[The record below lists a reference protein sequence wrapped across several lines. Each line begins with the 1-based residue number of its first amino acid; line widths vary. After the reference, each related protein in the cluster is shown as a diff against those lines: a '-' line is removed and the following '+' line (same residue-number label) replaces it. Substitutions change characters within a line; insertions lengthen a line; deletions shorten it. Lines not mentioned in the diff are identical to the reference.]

1 MAAWDRGFGES
12 LTQEQRKAYSHVEGI
27 MHCAR
32 LTGRRNA
39 LHGLDLSMN
48 HRVKE
53 LDKAIAYQGWR
64 FRIAL
69 PLSSLGASW
78 RCFLFHGIFKANYFA
93 ESPCILRRLRGLSH
107 WRIFIYIYMTSFLC
121 SLQAMLHSG
130 SGTQAL
136 CVLDVYPK
144 LVQVASRQTP
154 SRPMVYRLQKTCHHR
169 L

>member
-12 LTQEQRKAYSHVEGI
+12 LTQEQRKAYSHVERI

-64 FRIAL
+64 FRIAQRFTPRITL

-107 WRIFIYIYMTSFLC
+107 WRIYIYMTSFLC
-121 SLQAMLHSG
+121 SLQAMLPSKTLGLVLKHCVFWTYIQS
-130 SGTQAL
+130 L
-136 CVLDVYPK
+136 C
-144 LVQVASRQTP
+144 R
-154 SRPMVYRLQKTCHHR
+154 
-169 L
+169 